1 MWIWEPKIMAIEEK
15 LLRCDFSFSNYDKD
29 LTMTLSLLF
38 LLRASA
44 LFIHMKDIFFAC
56 IQSSLQSTDFYG
68 LLARTQ
74 WLKIIKKV
82 SSVITICILP
92 LPFEC

>member
-1 MWIWEPKIMAIEEK
+1 MAIEEK

-68 LLARTQ
+68 LLARRKLFSRILTMTHA
-74 WLKIIKKV
+74 LNKRCKM
-82 SSVITICILP
+82 SS
-92 LPFEC
+92 

>member
-1 MWIWEPKIMAIEEK
+1 MAIEEK

-44 LFIHMKDIFFAC
+44 AIHSYERYFF
-56 IQSSLQSTDFYG
+56 
-68 LLARTQ
+68 LLASR
-74 WLKIIKKV
+74 V
-82 SSVITICILP
+82 HYSP
-92 LPFEC
+92 LTSMDY

>member
-1 MWIWEPKIMAIEEK
+1 MAIEEK

-44 LFIHMKDIFFAC
+44 LFIHMKDIFFC
-56 IQSSLQSTDFYG
+56 LHPEF
-68 LLARTQ
+68 
-74 WLKIIKKV
+74 
-82 SSVITICILP
+82 ITVH
-92 LPFEC
+92 

>member
-1 MWIWEPKIMAIEEK
+1 MAIEEK

-38 LLRASA
+38 LLRA
-44 LFIHMKDIFFAC
+44 IHSYIIFFC

-74 WLKIIKKV
+74 WLKIIKKSHFSTFKK
-82 SSVITICILP
+82 SS
-92 LPFEC
+92 